1 MDVGMHLGQSQ
12 RLEQNISP
20 QMLQSIT
27 ILQKNS
33 LELETAIKEEVEAN
47 PLLEWDDEPL
57 GESLD
62 TPTDSNQNSDSEYD
76 NDDGKYDSGESAVS
90 SLDFERGTL
99 EDSADVDK
107 GLLDDS
113 SPSELNWAQYLEDG
127 TDHTD
132 SLYRDSGNL
141 QKDADDAFDRPQKDR
156 EASLQDRLILQLR
169 EWNGT
174 RELME
179 QLKKAGCSE
188 TRFRELVEYLI
199 DSLDE
204 NGFLQSA
211 DEMAM
216 AKVLADNDPFI
227 IEIEKVIRGETSL
240 DNAKLPVVEAFHV
253 LRSFKPRGIGARNLQ
268 ECFIIQAEALENF
281 SVLSIKILKDHFD
294 DLMALRYAK
303 IAKDMGVATDEVQ
316 QAVSSLSKLAPHPGQ
331 QMSAAPNQ
339 IKVADMKVVEK
350 KGEFKVECYRRR
362 FQKRLHLNQAYASLL
377 NDGHLSKNDREYI
390 QNNQNS

>member
-20 QMLQSIT
+20 QMLQSIA

-33 LELETAIKEEVEAN
+33 LELETAIKAEVEAN
-47 PLLEWDDEPL
+47 PMLEFDDEPL

-62 TPTDSNQNSDSEYD
+62 SPAETSRDSEADFDTEDTSRNSD
-76 NDDGKYDSGESAVS
+76 DSGVS

-99 EDSADVDK
+99 EDSADVDH
-107 GLLDDS
+107 GLLDGS
-113 SPSELNWAQYLEDG
+113 TPSELNWAQYLEDG

-132 SLYRDSGNL
+132 TLYRDSGSL

-156 EASLQDRLILQLR
+156 DASLQDRLILQLR
-169 EWNGT
+169 DWNGT
-174 RELME
+174 RELLT
-179 QLKKAGCSE
+179 QLSKAGCSE

-227 IEIEKVIRGETSL
+227 IEIG
-240 DNAKLPVVEAFHV
+240 
-253 LRSFKPRGIGARNLQ
+253 
-268 ECFIIQAEALENF
+268 
-281 SVLSIKILKDHFD
+281 
-294 DLMALRYAK
+294 
-303 IAKDMGVATDEVQ
+303 
-316 QAVSSLSKLAPHPGQ
+316 PG
-331 QMSAAPNQ
+331 S
-339 IKVADMKVVEK
+339 
-350 KGEFKVECYRRR
+350 G
-362 FQKRLHLNQAYASLL
+362 
-377 NDGHLSKNDREYI
+377 
-390 QNNQNS
+390 